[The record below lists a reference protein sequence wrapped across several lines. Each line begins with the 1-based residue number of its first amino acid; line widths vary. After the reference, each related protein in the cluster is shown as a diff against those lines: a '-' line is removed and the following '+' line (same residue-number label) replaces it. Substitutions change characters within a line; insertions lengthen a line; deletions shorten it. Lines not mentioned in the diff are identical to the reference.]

1 MNIEKNNFAK
11 KYSEETTAEKLWCG
25 VKFPG
30 QHENEKIILF
40 LRRHWFIFF
49 MRILL
54 ILISVIALVV
64 IYVFFNTVNSNFRE
78 SAYFNLLLFGES
90 LATLF
95 IWNFFFILW
104 LDYYLDAWIVTNERI
119 INIEQ
124 RGFFA
129 RNISELKLTKIQDV
143 TSEIIGVI
151 PTLLD
156 YGNICVQTVAETE
169 RFTFYQ
175 IPNPNYVK
183 NVIVQL
189 QEKERVSEEKE
200 LGSAIRGDML

>member
-1 MNIEKNNFAK
+1 M
-11 KYSEETTAEKLWCG
+11 YEEIN
-25 VKFPG
+25 FPG
-30 QHENEKIILF
+30 QREGETIILF

-49 MRILL
+49 MRLLL
-54 ILISVIALVV
+54 IIVSVISLII
-64 IYVFFNTVNSNFRE
+64 IYYLFIFFNSNFQE
-78 SAYFNLLLFGES
+78 SEYYNLLLFGES

-124 RGFFA
+124 RGFFM

-151 PTLLD
+151 PSLLN
-156 YGNICVQTVAETE
+156 YGNIYVQTAAEKE
-169 RFTFYQ
+169 RFTFIQ
-175 IPNPNYVK
+175 IPNPNKVK
-183 NVIVQL
+183 NAIVQL
-189 QEKERVSEEKE
+189 QEKERLAEEKE
-200 LGSAIRGDML
+200 LGEIIRGRE

>member
-1 MNIEKNNFAK
+1 M
-11 KYSEETTAEKLWCG
+11 YEEIN
-25 VKFPG
+25 FPG
-30 QHENEKIILF
+30 KHEDEQIILF

-49 MRILL
+49 MRLLFILAAIASL
-54 ILISVIALVV
+54 VAVYFLVIAL
-64 IYVFFNTVNSNFRE
+64 NPNFKE
-78 SAYFNLLLFGES
+78 SEYYRLLLFGES

-129 RNISELKLTKIQDV
+129 RNVSELKLVKIQDV
-143 TSEIIGVI
+143 TSEIIGVV

-156 YGNICVQTVAETE
+156 YGNIYVQTAGEKE

-189 QEKERVSEEKE
+189 QEKERLAEEKE
-200 LGSAIRGDML
+200 LGEIIRGKK

>member
-1 MNIEKNNFAK
+1 MFDEI
-11 KYSEETTAEKLWCG
+11 
-25 VKFPG
+25 KFPG
-30 QHENEKIILF
+30 QRENEKIILF
-40 LRRHWFIFF
+40 LRRHWFIFL

-54 ILISVIALVV
+54 IVISIIALVV
-64 IYVFFNTVNSNFRE
+64 IYVFFNAVNSNFRE
-78 SAYFNLLLFGES
+78 SAYYNLLLFGES

-104 LDYYLDAWIVTNERI
+104 LDYYLDAWIVTDERI

-124 RGFFA
+124 RGFFT
-129 RNISELKLTKIQDV
+129 RKISELKLTKIQDV

-151 PTLLD
+151 PTLFN
-156 YGNICVQTVAETE
+156 YGNIYVQTAGEKE
-169 RFTFYQ
+169 HFTFFQ

-183 NVIVQL
+183 NVIVDL

-200 LGSAIRGDML
+200 LGEIIRGK

>member
-1 MNIEKNNFAK
+1 MFGEIR
-11 KYSEETTAEKLWCG
+11 
-25 VKFPG
+25 FPG
-30 QHENEKIILF
+30 QHNDEEVILF

-49 MRILL
+49 MRVLLVVLAVVGLIAAYFLITGLSSNMTETEYYDLL
-54 ILISVIALVV
+54 I
-64 IYVFFNTVNSNFRE
+64 
-78 SAYFNLLLFGES
+78 FGES

-124 RGFFA
+124 RGFFM

-156 YGNICVQTVAETE
+156 YGNIHVQTAAEKE
-169 RFTFYQ
+169 RFVFFQ
-175 IPNPNYVK
+175 IPHPNRVK

-189 QEKERVSEEKE
+189 QEKEQKAEERE
-200 LGSAIRGDML
+200 LGEIIRGKK

>member
-1 MNIEKNNFAK
+1 M
-11 KYSEETTAEKLWCG
+11 YEEIT
-25 VKFPG
+25 FPG
-30 QHENEKIILF
+30 QHENEEVILF

-49 MRILL
+49 MRLLL
-54 ILISVIALVV
+54 ILVAIIGLVI
-64 IYVFFNTVNSNFRE
+64 IYIIFNAATVNLNE
-78 SAYFNLLLFGES
+78 SEYYNLLLFGES

-124 RGFFA
+124 RGFFT
-129 RNISELKLTKIQDV
+129 RKISELKLTKIQDV

-151 PTLLD
+151 PTLID
-156 YGNICVQTVAETE
+156 YGNIHVQTAGEKE

-175 IPNPNYVK
+175 IPNPNHVK
-183 NVIVQL
+183 NIIVQL
-189 QEKERVSEEKE
+189 QEKERRAEERE
-200 LGSAIRGDML
+200 LGEMIRGGK

>member
-1 MNIEKNNFAK
+1 M
-11 KYSEETTAEKLWCG
+11 YEEIN
-25 VKFPG
+25 FPG
-30 QHENEKIILF
+30 KREGEVIILF

-49 MRILL
+49 MRLLFIIVSVASLVAVYYLILL
-54 ILISVIALVV
+54 L
-64 IYVFFNTVNSNFRE
+64 NSNFQE
-78 SAYFNLLLFGES
+78 NEYYNLLLFGES

-124 RGFFA
+124 RGFFV

-156 YGNICVQTVAETE
+156 YGNIYVQTAGEKE
-169 RFTFYQ
+169 RFVFYQ
-175 IPNPNYVK
+175 IPCPNRVK
-183 NVIVQL
+183 NTIVQL
-189 QEKERVSEEKE
+189 QEKEEKKEEKE
-200 LGSAIRGDML
+200 LGKIIRGDT